1 MRNHILI
8 WLGIM
13 MIFIGGFIV
22 GRTTVPAND
31 PQMYEV
37 IEKFI
42 NDGRFYI
49 ETVIEV
55 EPEDY
60 IGLEVGDEF
69 EVRE

>member
-1 MRNHILI
+1 MRVHIMI
-8 WLGIM
+8 WIGIM
-13 MIFIGGFIV
+13 MVFICGFII
-22 GRTTVPAND
+22 GRATLPAND

-37 IEKFI
+37 IEKFT
-42 NDGRFYI
+42 NGGKFYI